1 MKTIT
6 AAKDLEIWQQGQA
19 TDQDILQY
27 LAGTELNFTAESRN
41 GWSKPALTRQILIK
55 RGGKLLAKTTLQK
68 KPVELYA
75 MPSNSKDMQIVQ
87 MQILHIQNQN
97 TNKSNLHTI
106 L

>member
-1 MKTIT
+1 MTTGPGHRSRHT
-6 AAKDLEIWQQGQA
+6 AISGGNGAEFYRGKSERMVGTGPNPPNPDQARREAAGKDDA
-19 TDQDILQY
+19 
-27 LAGTELNFTAESRN
+27 S
-41 GWSKPALTRQILIK
+41 
-55 RGGKLLAKTTLQK
+55 K

-97 TNKSNLHTI
+97 TNSSNLHTI